1 MKSNAHEPSASRVG
15 QLSSSDQQHLLQTIA
30 DAVPALICYVDAQQ
44 RYRFNNAAYERW
56 FGYSREQITGKHLRE
71 VLGEDAYLTLQPTV
85 ERALAGERVNIETRV
100 HYREAGLRDISVA
113 YIPDRVGDRVFG
125 YTALIED
132 VTEKKRASAALA
144 SISRQHQ
151 RSSAELE
158 AVVTTMGEGLFVSDP
173 AGNALF
179 MNPAALKLHQ
189 YSSLEDIKQHFSRF
203 PELFEAIS
211 ETGRIIELEE
221 WPVARVLRGESF
233 RGYELYIRRKDTGAS
248 FYGSYSG
255 AAVRDESGGIALA
268 VVTITDITERRRTEA
283 ALKRSEQRYRAFVA
297 NSSEG
302 IWRYEVDEPLDLS
315 LPAEAQLD
323 HLYRHARLAELN
335 DAMAR
340 MYGYEQADALL
351 NAPLS
356 MILPPDDPAARA
368 YLLSIIEIG
377 YAFSDVES
385 AERGRDGSIR
395 HFENSMVPVVQN
407 GKLLRAW
414 GVQRDITERKLAE
427 ETLRDADRRKD
438 AFLATLAHELRNP
451 LAPIRNGLQIL
462 SKRAAGRDEI
472 VQQTLT
478 MMQRQMSHLVRL
490 VDDLL
495 DVSRITR
502 GKLAL
507 KLQRVSVTNLVVSA
521 VDASHSL
528 LVAAG
533 IELENHPSEVD
544 LLVDGDPDRLIQV
557 ISNLLSNATKFT
569 TRGGRIRLEVTRQ
582 GQHVLLQLSDTGIGI
597 PAHELERIFEPF
609 TQVDARHAP
618 THGGLGIGLSL
629 VRDLVH
635 MHGGTVAAHSDGV
648 GKGSTFIVRLPLAA
662 VNERQHINATQ
673 APTPPVEHAHARR
686 ILVVD
691 DSPDAAQS
699 LAMLLEIDGHEV
711 HTASNGVEAI
721 EQTATFQPEVIFM
734 DVGMPV
740 MDGMEAARRIRH
752 SNLGSK
758 ISIVA
763 LTGWG
768 QEADRDRTREA
779 GMDHHLVKPV
789 SADDLREVLRSLT
802 ARQ

>member
-1 MKSNAHEPSASRVG
+1 MKSNAHEPSAPRPEKP
-15 QLSSSDQQHLLQTIA
+15 SSPDQHLLQTIA

-85 ERALAGERVNIETRV
+85 ERALRGERVDVGTRV
-100 HYREAGLRDISVA
+100 NYREAGLRDIKVA
-113 YIPDRVGDRVFG
+113 YIPDRVGDEVLG

-173 AGNALF
+173 AGNVLF
-179 MNPAALKLHQ
+179 MNPAALTLHQ
-189 YSSLEDIKQHFSRF
+189 YSSLEEIKQHFSRF
-203 PELFEAIS
+203 PELFDAIS
-211 ETGRIIELEE
+211 ETGGVIGLQE
-221 WPVARVLRGESF
+221 WPLARVLRGETF
-233 RGYELYIRRKDTGAS
+233 RGYELQIRRKDTGAS

-255 AAVRDESGGIALA
+255 AAVHDESGAIALA
-268 VVTITDITERRRTEA
+268 VVTITDITARRRTEA
-283 ALKRSEQRYRAFVA
+283 ALKQSEQRYRAFVA

-302 IWRYEVDEPLDLS
+302 IWRYELDEPLDLS

-323 HLYRHARLAELN
+323 HLYRHVRLAELN

-351 NAPLS
+351 DAPLAL
-356 MILPPDDPAARA
+356 MLPPDNPAARA

-395 HFENSMVPVVQN
+395 YFDNSMVPVVQN

-427 ETLRDADRRKD
+427 EALRDADRRKD
-438 AFLATLAHELRNP
+438 TFLATLAHELRNP

-462 SKRAAGRDEI
+462 SKRAGGKDEI

-502 GKLAL
+502 GKLQL
-507 KLQRVSVTNLVVSA
+507 KLQRVSVTKLVASA

-528 LVAAG
+528 LASAG
-533 IELENHPSEVD
+533 IELENNSSQTD

-557 ISNLLSNATKFT
+557 ISNLLSNAAKFT
-569 TRGGRIRLEVTRQ
+569 TCGGRINLEVIRQ
-582 GQHVLLQLSDTGIGI
+582 GQHVLIQVSDSGIGI

-609 TQVDARHAP
+609 TQVDAKQAP
-618 THGGLGIGLSL
+618 TQGGLGIGLSL

-635 MHGGTVAAHSDGV
+635 MHGGTVAAQSDGV
-648 GKGSTFIVRLPLAA
+648 GMGSTFIVRLPLAGSSEA
-662 VNERQHINATQ
+662 HQATATP
-673 APTPPVEHAHARR
+673 APTRPMEHAHSRR

-711 HTASNGVEAI
+711 QTASNGVEAI
-721 EQTATFQPEVIFM
+721 EQTATFKPDVIFM

-740 MDGMEAARRIRH
+740 LDGMEAARRIRH
-752 SNLGSK
+752 SKLGST

-768 QEADRDRTREA
+768 QESDRDRTREA

-789 SADDLREVLRSLT
+789 SADDLREVLRSMT
-802 ARQ
+802 ARR

>member
-1 MKSNAHEPSASRVG
+1 MKSNAHEPSAPRAG
-15 QLSSSDQQHLLQTIA
+15 QLSSPDQHLLQTIA

-85 ERALAGERVNIETRV
+85 ERALSGERVDVDTRV
-100 HYREAGLRDISVA
+100 NYRGAGLRDITVA
-113 YIPDRVGDRVFG
+113 YIPDRVGDQVLG

-151 RSSAELE
+151 RSSAQLE

-173 AGNALF
+173 VGNVLF

-189 YSSLEDIKQHFSRF
+189 YSSFEHIKQHFSRF

-211 ETGRIIELEE
+211 ETGEIIELEE
-221 WPVARVLRGESF
+221 WPLARVLRGETF
-233 RGYELYIRRKDTGAS
+233 RGYELHIRRKETGAS

-255 AAVRDESGGIALA
+255 AAVRDESGAIALA
-268 VVTITDITERRRTEA
+268 VVTITDVTARRRTEA
-283 ALKRSEQRYRAFVA
+283 ALKQSEQRYRAFVA

-302 IWRYEVDEPLDLS
+302 IWRYELDEPLDLS
-315 LPAEAQLD
+315 LPAEEQLD

-351 NAPLS
+351 DAPLA
-356 MILPPDDPAARA
+356 MMLPPDDPAARA

-407 GKLLRAW
+407 GQLLRAW

-427 ETLRDADRRKD
+427 EALRDADRRKD

-502 GKLAL
+502 GKLEL
-507 KLQRVSVTNLVVSA
+507 KLQRVSATNLVASA
-521 VDASHSL
+521 VDASESL
-528 LVAAG
+528 LAATG
-533 IELENHPSEVD
+533 IQLENNSSDADLFVD
-544 LLVDGDPDRLIQV
+544 ADPDRLVQV
-557 ISNLLSNATKFT
+557 ISNLLSNAAKFT
-569 TRGGRIRLEVTRQ
+569 TRGGRINLEVARR
-582 GQHVLLQLSDTGIGI
+582 GQHVLIQVSDTGIGI

-609 TQVDARHAP
+609 TQVDAQHAP
-618 THGGLGIGLSL
+618 TQGGLGIGLSL

-635 MHGGTVAAHSDGV
+635 MHGGIVAAQSDGV
-648 GKGSTFIVRLPLAA
+648 GKGSTFIVRLPLADSSEGHHVKA
-662 VNERQHINATQ
+662 AQ
-673 APTPPVEHAHARR
+673 APTPAVEHDHSQR

-691 DSPDAAQS
+691 DSPDSAQS
-699 LAMLLEIDGHEV
+699 LAMLLEIGGHEV

-721 EQTATFQPEVIFM
+721 EQTATLQPDVIFM

-752 SNLGSK
+752 LKLGSK
-758 ISIVA
+758 VSIVA

-779 GMDHHLVKPV
+779 RMDYHLVKPV
-789 SADDLREVLRSLT
+789 SADDLRAVLMSVARS
-802 ARQ
+802 R